1 MLHWPL
7 RRRHIWH
14 LTRSHSLLSLFRRFW
29 ALSDVTGIFEK
40 KNDLYVQ
47 NALWFIYVHTSFLA
61 CKI

>member
-1 MLHWPL
+1 MHWPL

-14 LTRSHSLLSLFRRFW
+14 STRSHSLLSFFRRFW
-29 ALSDVTGIFEK
+29 SLSDVTGIFEK

-47 NALWFIYVHTSFLA
+47 NALWFIYVHASLLA